1 MTPTNRLS
9 GFGTGLATNSDS
21 GERVPQGQ
29 GQRYSNLE
37 PVLTRLPRV
46 ARLLVMIL
54 AQRSVDDPAVLEVHQ
69 LVRILARGLVVSS
82 HKHGGAAFCDVSD
95 EPHHRTRRLGVQLR
109 GRLVSHEE
117 QPLPHA
123 CTSERHALLL
133 AASQLVRTVARA
145 IADTYP

>member
-29 GQRYSNLE
+29 GQRYSNRA
-37 PVLTRLPRV
+37 PVPMRIRRV

-82 HKHGGAAFCDVSD
+82 HKHGGAAVRDISD
-95 EPHHRTRRLGVQLR
+95 ESHHRTRRLGVQL
-109 GRLVSHEE
+109 
-117 QPLPHA
+117 
-123 CTSERHALLL
+123 
-133 AASQLVRTVARA
+133 
-145 IADTYP
+145 